1 MAELSIG
8 ALAAETGSSV
18 QTIRYYEKIGLLP
31 AAART
36 GGNQRRYGRAHS
48 NRLAFIRHSR
58 ELGFSIE
65 AIRTLLGL
73 CDAPERDCNAA
84 DEIARR
90 QLRAVEARIKQLNAL
105 RTELKRMVGDCG
117 GGRISA
123 CHVIEVLADN
133 SHAHCQGHQHGLP
146 DAATIADRD
155 MPSSKTSQPHR

>member
-8 ALAAETGSSV
+8 ALAAEVGSSV

-36 GGNQRRYGRAHS
+36 NGNQRRYGPPHS
-48 NRLAFIRHSR
+48 GRLAFIRHSR

-65 AIRTLLGL
+65 SIRALLAL
-73 CDAPERDCNAA
+73 CDAPDRDCVAA
-84 DEIARR
+84 DDIARQ

-105 RTELKRMVGDCG
+105 RTELKRMIGDCS

-123 CHVIEVLADN
+123 CHVIEVLADS
-133 SHAHCQGHQHGLP
+133 SHAHCRAHQCGLP
-146 DAATIADRD
+146 EAATV
-155 MPSSKTSQPHR
+155 PSPLAEPWTAP

>member
-36 GGNQRRYGRAHS
+36 DGNQRRYGAAHGA
-48 NRLAFIRHSR
+48 RLAFIRHSR
-58 ELGFSIE
+58 ELGFPIE
-65 AIRTLLGL
+65 TIRALLDL
-73 CDAPERDCNAA
+73 CDAPDSDCVAA
-84 DEIARR
+84 DDIARQ
-90 QLRAVEARIKQLNAL
+90 QLHTVEARIKQLNAL
-105 RTELKRMVGDCG
+105 RAELKRMVGDCA

-133 SHAHCQGHQHGLP
+133 SHAHCHTHQHGLP
-146 DAATIADRD
+146 EAVARD
-155 MPSSKTSQPHR
+155 IKTSRPAK